1 MAHNHGG
8 GATPTGDGVPTYF
21 EMQRMYW
28 AVVGTAIGVATA
40 CNILNKIVAA
50 QRSTDTTRT
59 PAKPKSLFFNIYATL
74 TAMTREYS
82 SATLSPLKMGR
93 WELQPSPLGRVSVV
107 LANFIAVMVFCFY
120 KLNTLDKWSW
130 ETVGYRTGFMTV
142 AQLPLILLL
151 AGKRNIIGFLTGSSH
166 ERLNWLHRWT
176 ARTLWMSATIHMG
189 FWFRSWGRFNYIAT
203 KVRTDPLTQRGIA
216 AWSILTFILFATL
229 SPVRR
234 WSYELFFVSHVVT
247 YAGFIAAAWLHAEPE
262 VKMWVW
268 VSIALV
274 VFDRVARWAMMVW
287 SNLAIFSRSSS
298 RSNSSSSSSLWA
310 NYATFTPLAGN
321 VTRVTIRNPVISWK
335 PGQHVFLSVPA
346 LAPFQSHPFTIS
358 SLPSDNKI
366 EFLIRA
372 ESGATR
378 AILNHAEKWNTA
390 IDSDSTRLVAL
401 DGPYGAI
408 RPLRQF
414 DSVVFFAGS
423 MGVTFTMPLLRDIVD
438 GWKGECNGGSI
449 PITKHIHFVWA
460 IRSHSHISWFQ
471 KELESLMR
479 DVEDCRATNSKF
491 RPTFEISIYLTS
503 DPHMSATSPSA
514 HGTGLHIQRTPSTA
528 SDSSQTT
535 SLSPLVSWE
544 KGVSSKSPVCL
555 RTGRPNIDN
564 IILSTLEVAE
574 GESAVVVC
582 GPSGLSTDV
591 RRNVVS
597 LSDERAVHKG
607 TGAQGIYLHVEE
619 FGF

>member
-8 GATPTGDGVPTYF
+8 GATPTGDGVPSYF

-28 AVVGTAIGVATA
+28 AVVGTAIGIATA
-40 CNILNKIVAA
+40 CNILNKIVAV
-50 QRSTDTTRT
+50 QRFTDTSRT

-74 TAMTREYS
+74 TALTREYS
-82 SATLSPLKMGR
+82 SACIRSLKIGR
-93 WELQPSPLGRVSVV
+93 WELQPSPLGRVSIA

-120 KLNTLDKWSW
+120 KLNTMDQWSW

-151 AGKRNIIGFLTGSSH
+151 AGKRNIIGFLAGSSH

-176 ARTLWMSATIHMG
+176 ARTLWVSATIHMG

-203 KVRTDPLTQRGIA
+203 KIRTDPLTQRGIA
-216 AWSILTFILFATL
+216 AWSILTFILFTSL

-234 WSYELFFVSHVVT
+234 WSYELFFLSHVVT
-247 YAGFIAAAWLHAEPE
+247 FAGFIAAAWLHAEDE

-274 VFDRVARWAMMVW
+274 VFDRVARCAMMAWTNIAVW
-287 SNLAIFSRSSS
+287 TRSTST
-298 RSNSSSSSSLWA
+298 LWA
-310 NYATFTPLAGN
+310 NYATFTPLAGD
-321 VTRVTIRNPVISWK
+321 VTRVTIRSPAISWQ
-335 PGQHVFLSVPA
+335 PGQHVFLSIPT
-346 LAPFQSHPFTIS
+346 LLPFQSHPFTIT

-372 ESGATR
+372 EAGGTR
-378 AILNHAEKWNTA
+378 TIYNHAVKHANA
-390 IDSDSTRLVAL
+390 IRTDSTRLVAL
-401 DGPYGAI
+401 DGPYGII

-423 MGVTFTMPLLRDIVD
+423 MGATFTVPLLRDIVE
-438 GWKGECNGGSI
+438 GWKAESLAGSV
-449 PITKHIHFVWA
+449 PITKHVRFIWA
-460 IRSHSHISWFQ
+460 IRSRSHLSWFQ
-471 KELESLMR
+471 TELESLMQV
-479 DVEDCRATNSKF
+479 VENCGAAKSKIQ
-491 RPTFEISIYLTS
+491 PTLEISIYLTS
-503 DPHMSATSPSA
+503 DPHLTAAGPSC
-514 HGTGLHIQRTPSTA
+514 HA
-528 SDSSQTT
+528 SDSTQPNTPLASSEKRM
-535 SLSPLVSWE
+535 SLDSPA
-544 KGVSSKSPVCL
+544 CL
-555 RTGRPNIDN
+555 ASGRPNIDN
-564 IILSTLEVAE
+564 IILSMLERAE

-582 GPSGLSTDV
+582 GPRGLSTDV

>member
-1 MAHNHGG
+1 
-8 GATPTGDGVPTYF
+8 
-21 EMQRMYW
+21 
-28 AVVGTAIGVATA
+28 
-40 CNILNKIVAA
+40 
-50 QRSTDTTRT
+50 
-59 PAKPKSLFFNIYATL
+59 
-74 TAMTREYS
+74 
-82 SATLSPLKMGR
+82 
-93 WELQPSPLGRVSVV
+93 
-107 LANFIAVMVFCFY
+107 
-120 KLNTLDKWSW
+120 
-130 ETVGYRTGFMTV
+130 
-142 AQLPLILLL
+142 
-151 AGKRNIIGFLTGSSH
+151 
-166 ERLNWLHRWT
+166 
-176 ARTLWMSATIHMG
+176 
-189 FWFRSWGRFNYIAT
+189 
-203 KVRTDPLTQRGIA
+203 
-216 AWSILTFILFATL
+216 
-229 SPVRR
+229 
-234 WSYELFFVSHVVT
+234 
-247 YAGFIAAAWLHAEPE
+247 
-262 VKMWVW
+262 MWVW

-274 VFDRVARWAMMVW
+274 VFDRVARSAMMVW

-298 RSNSSSSSSLWA
+298 SSSLWS
-310 NYATFTPLAGN
+310 NYATFIPLAGD
-321 VTRVTIRNPVISWK
+321 VTRVTVRNPVISWK
-335 PGQHVFLSVPA
+335 PGQHVFLSIPA

-408 RPLRQF
+408 RALRQF

-423 MGVTFTMPLLRDIVD
+423 MGVTFTMPLLRDIVE
-438 GWKGECNGGSI
+438 GWRAGSNGGSL
-449 PITKHIHFVWA
+449 PITKHVHFVWA

-479 DVEDCRATNSKF
+479 DVEDCRATNPKF
-491 RPTFEISIYLTS
+491 KPTFEISIYLTS

-514 HGTGLHIQRTPSTA
+514 HGTGLHIQRTPSTT
-528 SDSSQTT
+528 SDSSQTTT

-544 KGVSSKSPVCL
+544 KGLSSKSPVCL

-607 TGAQGIYLHVEE
+607 TGAQGIYLYVEE